1 MSALAYSYSEPNKL
15 PAGILAL
22 LVHGAFFS
30 LLYFGV
36 NWHTEQPQGMVVDIW
51 TSLPDV
57 KTAPTMQPAPP
68 PPPPPKIKEVI
79 KPEVVEP
86 EVVEPEVVEPPQ
98 AIAPPKADIALPEKK
113 KIEKPKVKEKKKI
126 PKPTVPKISA
136 AEKAA
141 RAEQAARQA
150 AAVAAITSEIGKYTG
165 LIRSKI
171 KRFIVRPANI
181 QDDVRAEFDVVLLPG
196 GSVLSTR
203 LVKSSGSTAYD
214 DAVERA
220 IIKSQPLPL
229 PPDVLLFK
237 YFRELHLGFTP
248 VER

>member
-22 LVHGAFFS
+22 LVHSAFFA
-30 LLYFGV
+30 LLYFGI

-57 KTAPTMQPAPP
+57 KTIPTMQPPP
-68 PPPPPKIKEVI
+68 LPPEIEEVI
-79 KPEVVEP
+79 KPEM
-86 EVVEPEVVEPPQ
+86 VEPPQ
-98 AIAPPKADIALPEKK
+98 PIAPPKVDIALPEKK
-113 KIEKPKVKEKKKI
+113 KIEKPKPKAVKKKKT
-126 PKPTVPKISA
+126 PKPSVPQISE
-136 AEKAA
+136 AEKTA
-141 RAEQAARQA
+141 RAEQSARQA

-171 KRFIVRPANI
+171 KRYIVKPAGV
-181 QDDVRAEFDVVLLPG
+181 QDNARAEFDVVLLPG
-196 GSVLSTR
+196 GSVLSVR
-203 LVKSSGSTAYD
+203 LIKSSGNTAYD

-237 YFRELHLGFTP
+237 YFRKLHLGFTP